1 MRLRLRMYH
10 GHWTRLLVLL
20 LVSLA
25 IAKDTQSMVSE
36 EDVSPPSRSV
46 HDQPALK
53 PAAAKVP
60 TPTKKE
66 IKKQIP
72 DLNALVPSGVPKIVH
87 SLVPEKE
94 FTPVSEF
101 PPKTALPQ
109 VALRGK
115 RKGKMVVV
123 HHHGGGIHY
132 RVHHGTYYHG
142 GHYGRRRG
150 CFPSK
155 AKVETERHGP
165 ISIDKL
171 SVGDKVMTRHGYSE
185 VLFFAV
191 RKPKTAAKFLQ
202 ITTSSKSL
210 VLTSS
215 HAVFKGDGT
224 PTVASKVHVGD
235 ELLTAGKVLSIETKN
250 GVGLVAP
257 ITASGAL
264 VVDGVATSDYGPLAH
279 RYGQGL
285 AHAAMS
291 PLRALSWMFPN
302 WSIWHKHN
310 DDGHHPFK
318 IWGKWLLQL

>member
-1 MRLRLRMYH
+1 MGAIVSMRLRMRML
-10 GHWTRLLVLL
+10 LLVLL

-25 IAKDTQSMVSE
+25 VARETHSVVSE
-36 EDVSPPSRSV
+36 EDVSPPSQSV
-46 HDQPALK
+46 HDQPTLK

-60 TPTKKE
+60 APTKKE
-66 IKKQIP
+66 TKKH
-72 DLNALVPSGVPKIVH
+72 LVPSGVVPKSVH
-87 SLVPEKE
+87 GLVPEKE

-132 RVHHGTYYHG
+132 RVHHGYHHG
-142 GHYGRRRG
+142 HYGHYGRRRG

-155 AKVETERHGP
+155 AKVETETHGP

-171 SVGDKVMTRHGYSE
+171 SVGDKVMTHHGYSE

-224 PTVASKVHVGD
+224 PTVASKVQVGD